1 MNSFRFQWP
10 GGGRIGGAA
19 AGREARLG
27 RRRPRRRHL
36 LVAGAVLVLG
46 GGFGANAVVSS
57 VSGGGVAAV
66 LRLLSPSAAPNVATA
81 SAPSGAATDSAARPS
96 LASPPPPAGNPA
108 QPPEVDRPAPAP
120 AGPASEPEVDRQPRI
135 LADQTREGKIKAQ
148 ETFFELLTKN
158 GLDARRAYAL
168 IAAVKPTYNLNRVR
182 QNQAYR
188 VYLDRDGGFRGF
200 EYFVDDDSV
209 LVVHAGEQT
218 HAELSPI
225 RYQTQQTMI
234 HGSISSSLFE
244 TILALGEQA
253 ELALRVADIFA
264 WDIDFSTDVRSGDS
278 FRLLVEKQRR
288 GPEFSRYGD
297 ILAAEFVN
305 AGEVYRALL
314 FEGSKTQRGY
324 YTPDGTSLRK
334 VFLKSPLSFTRISSH
349 FAARRFHPILKVYRP
364 HSGVDYAAPYGTP
377 VVALGAGQV
386 EIARRK
392 GGNGNLVRLRHADL
406 YTTYYLHLARFA
418 PGVRPGARV
427 VQGQVIGYVGS
438 TGLSTGPHLDF
449 RIARDGRF
457 INPLALRAK
466 RAAPVAR
473 QDQAAFRRIAAARL
487 KQLDDAAMQ
496 LAGSPASHAE
506 GAEVN

>member
-1 MNSFRFQWP
+1 MNPYEFQWP

-19 AGREARLG
+19 SGRQARGG

-36 LVAGAVLVLG
+36 LVAGAVLALG
-46 GGFGANAVVSS
+46 GGFGANAFVSS
-57 VSGGGVAAV
+57 VSGSGVAAIV
-66 LRLLSPSAAPNVATA
+66 RWLSPSAAPNAALA

-108 QPPEVDRPAPAP
+108 RRPEADRPAPAP
-120 AGPASEPEVDRQPRI
+120 AGPVSEPEVDRKPRI
-135 LADQTREGKIKAQ
+135 LADETREGKIKAH
-148 ETFFELLTKN
+148 ETFFELLKRN
-158 GLDARRAYAL
+158 GLDARRSSAL

-188 VYLDRDGGFRGF
+188 MYLDKDGSFRGF

-209 LVVHAGEQT
+209 LVVHAGEQI

-244 TILALGEQA
+244 TVIALGEEA
-253 ELALRVADIFA
+253 ELALRLADIFA
-264 WDIDFSTDVRSGDS
+264 WDIDFSTDLRGGDS

-288 GPEFSRYGD
+288 GQAFSRYGD

-314 FEGSKTQRGY
+314 FAGSKTQRGY
-324 YTPDGTSLRK
+324 YSPDGTSLRK

-349 FAARRFHPILKVYRP
+349 FSARRLHPILKVYRP
-364 HSGVDYAAPYGTP
+364 HYGVDYAAPYGTP
-377 VVALGAGQV
+377 VIALGAGQV

-392 GGNGNLVRLRHADL
+392 GGNGNMVRLRHANL
-406 YTTYYLHLARFA
+406 YATNYLHLARFA
-418 PGVRPGARV
+418 PGIRPGARV

-438 TGLSTGPHLDF
+438 SGLSTGPHLDF
-449 RIARDGRF
+449 RLAKNGRF

-466 RAAPVAR
+466 SAAPVAKEDR
-473 QDQAAFRRIAAARL
+473 AAFRQIAATYL
-487 KQLDDAAMQ
+487 KQLDAAALQ
-496 LAGSPASHAE
+496 LAGSPASHPE
-506 GAEVN
+506 GGEVN